1 MSRSWNHHDH
11 ELITLI
17 SLTSALTHKCL
28 TQRCLHP
35 QVILLR
41 QICYTGIPWTQKC
54 FYTLVPIGALK
65 QTCFYTGT
73 FTQRC
78 SAHIIVW
85 AKAKVILF
93 LFRIP
98 PPHPLSSFFLAPF
111 PLSNKLSPLV
121 TNKIVTIKMQPT
133 KLSATEVSPPTLSTC
148 FHQQKSLQHIC
159 HHFVSPAKMIDKDE
173 KKGLDDIDCVH

>member
-98 PPHPLSSFFLAPF
+98 PPHPLSSFFPCSFSFVQQIVTTCHQQNCHHQNA
-111 PLSNKLSPLV
+111 
-121 TNKIVTIKMQPT
+121 TNKIISNRSFTTNIVNMFSPT
-133 KLSATEVSPPTLSTC
+133 KISATHLSSFC
-148 FHQQKSLQHIC
+148 FASKN
-159 HHFVSPAKMIDKDE
+159 DW
-173 KKGLDDIDCVH
+173 